1 MNESATLARTRAVAS
16 RVLARLTGSR
26 SLAVALVAAAAIALA
41 AVVLILYARTQGADA
56 RRQGEVLGWLRELKE
71 IDARWDVEMLR
82 TRNDFA
88 PATSVDYTP
97 QVNRLR
103 KALTAAADETGSP
116 VLTRSMTD
124 LTAAF
129 LQKADLVDKLRSAN
143 AATKQALTR
152 VLAAD
157 VEIAGLVRGSWQ
169 DFKDRD
175 RLVAAESAVTFLLAE
190 AQRYYYAPGE
200 AQRKSVETVAADLR
214 QAAGLLPPAVRDGLA
229 RLDANVQQLLG
240 ARPIEERLFDRLAF
254 ITAGPRT
261 TSVAAAYALERDAVL
276 TGRERYRVYLVYFSA
291 AVLVLAGYLAAR
303 LIASYRRLDL
313 AREGLERRLAG
324 RTRELTETAARLHES
339 DAQLVQKERMSEL
352 GQMVAGLAHEIA
364 TPLAYVKSS
373 LSTSRGRLP
382 GLSQALAEME
392 TLIAMLKGGRETQ
405 DALAR
410 QLAVVQAHFAE
421 LEQHSVMGELQR
433 LMQDGLYG
441 IDQISEIVVGL
452 RNFARVDRGTVADFN
467 LNEGLQSTLRI
478 ARHEVKRHTVR
489 EDYGDIPTITCSPSQ
504 INQVL
509 LNLINNAAQ
518 AIESGRGTIRLT
530 TRREDEAH
538 VAVEIEDNGKGIPPD
553 LLPRIFD
560 PFFTTRH
567 PGKSTGLGLSIS
579 HKIVE
584 QHGGSITVDSAVG
597 IGTKFRVVLP
607 LNPPPRVELAA

>member
-1 MNESATLARTRAVAS
+1 MVARAKAVTS
-16 RVLARLTGSR
+16 RLLARLRGSR
-26 SLAVALVAAAAIALA
+26 SLAVTLAAAAAIALA
-41 AVVLILYARTQGADA
+41 AILLILYARTQGADTM
-56 RRQGEVLGWLRELKE
+56 RQGEVLGWMRELKE
-71 IDARWDVEMLR
+71 IDARWDVEILR

-88 PATSVDYTP
+88 PPAPVDYTP

-116 VLTRSMTD
+116 VLKRSMTD

-129 LQKADLVDKLRSAN
+129 LQKADLIEKFRNAN

-169 DFKDRD
+169 DFRDRD
-175 RLVAAESAVTFLLAE
+175 RLVAAENAVTLLLAE

-200 AQRKSVETVAADLR
+200 AQRKSVETVAADLVE
-214 QAAGLLPPAVRDGLA
+214 AAAQLPAAVRDGLA

-240 ARPIEERLFDRLAF
+240 AKPIEEKLHDRLAF
-254 ITAGPRT
+254 ITAGPRV
-261 TSVAAAYALERDAVL
+261 TSVAGAYALERDSVL
-276 TGRERYRVYLVYFSA
+276 TWRERYRVYLVYFSA
-291 AVLVLAGYLAAR
+291 AVLVLVAYLAAR
-303 LIASYRRLDL
+303 LIASYRRLDV
-313 AREGLERRLAG
+313 ANEALERRLAG
-324 RTRELTETAARLHES
+324 RTRELTETAGRLQES
-339 DAQLVQKERMSEL
+339 EAQLVLTERMSEL

-364 TPLAYVKSS
+364 TPLAYVKGS

-382 GLSQALAEME
+382 GLSLALAEVE
-392 TLIAMLKGGRETQ
+392 KLITLLKGGRETP

-410 QLAVVQAHFAE
+410 QLAVVQAHVAE
-421 LEQHSVMGELQR
+421 LEQHQVMGELQR
-433 LMQDGLYG
+433 LAQDGLYG
-441 IDQISEIVVGL
+441 VDQISEIVVSL
-452 RNFARVDRGTVADFN
+452 RNFGRLDRGRMADFN
-467 LNEGLQSTLRI
+467 LNEGVQSTLRI
-478 ARHEVKRHTVR
+478 ARHEVKRHTVQ

-509 LNLINNAAQ
+509 LSLINNAAQ
-518 AIESGRGTIRLT
+518 AIESERGTIRLT

-553 LLPRIFD
+553 VLPRIFD
-560 PFFTTRH
+560 PLFTTRDS
-567 PGKSTGLGLSIS
+567 GKGTGLGLSIS
-579 HKIVE
+579 RKIVA

-607 LNPPPRVELAA
+607 LNPPPREELAA